1 VECAINGFQTFI
13 FGKGTEGVTLVTGGA
28 EAELERRMI
37 PVWRRRPEGAGLWQR
52 EADGGG
58 VRWRC
63 LEVGTEA

>member
-1 VECAINGFQTFI
+1 
-13 FGKGTEGVTLVTGGA
+13 VTLVTRGE
-28 EAELERRMI
+28 EAELRRRMI
-37 PVWRRRPEGAGLWQR
+37 PVWRRRPEGAGLWRR